1 MTELFRC
8 SGDTFGSSRL
18 TPRPRADACQI
29 LVNTVAETMS
39 SLGPQGVDHREGA
52 AG

>member
-1 MTELFRC
+1 MAELFSC

-29 LVNTVAETMS
+29 LVNTVAEIMS
-39 SLGPQGVDHREGA
+39 SLGPQGADHQGGA
-52 AG
+52 AS